1 MFYKCDLYTSWMLL
15 TERQHCSLGKSLMPS
30 AVILL
35 PSACSQNGRE
45 RANPGKVVRE
55 QYWEIV
61 ALAPPGACLCPTVL

>member
-35 PSACSQNGRE
+35 PSACSQNGR
-45 RANPGKVVRE
+45 GVTKVNFTNWCGVDLNIQDE
-55 QYWEIV
+55 
-61 ALAPPGACLCPTVL
+61 CK